1 MKKQRKE
8 RKKSS
13 VTAKLIFYDYGWRE
27 KVIYRFQSSCTSKK
41 NGFMMLE
48 AIRNYFG
55 ITDSDE
61 KNNKLTIEREVTPI
75 KWTRDEGGNIVS
87 PFSKNL
93 KKTE

>member
-1 MKKQRKE
+1 MKKQKKE

-27 KVIYRFQSSCTSKK
+27 KVIYRFQSSCTNKK

-61 KNNKLTIEREVTPI
+61 KNNKLIIEREVTPI
-75 KWTRDEGGNIVS
+75 KWTRDESGKIVS
-87 PFSKNL
+87 PFSKSL
-93 KKTE
+93 KETE